1 MQTDTPKTRTE
12 ADAVAEIAKQ
22 AANNKLPIFR
32 DHEDTILM
40 IWPKTREITSLEKF
54 STSPRRRRGTAKL
67 EDPVSF
73 AAYVNRFKT
82 ARTLV
87 TGRANETGG
96 DFTAIL
102 DHHRPEAAYEA
113 GEPKEPR
120 IDQAGW
126 CEHRAEYKLEA
137 SPEWKRWLGKNKQ
150 AFTQE
155 EFALFL
161 EDNADDIFVPTDF
174 LGGGYPNALQMMEVA
189 LTLQAKT
196 RVNFSSGI
204 RLSDGRHQLTYEEQI
219 ESKAGESG
227 NTIIPNK
234 FAIRIRPF
242 QGSAVYQLTARLR
255 YRLDKGRVTFFYEVD
270 RPHKII
276 EHAFSELQKQIA
288 DAVALPVLNGVF
300 A

>member
-1 MQTDTPKTRTE
+1 MPSEINYKPRTE
-12 ADAVAEIAKQ
+12 ADAVGEIAAKAAEIHR
-22 AANNKLPIFR
+22 PIIR
-32 DHEDTILM
+32 EHDDVLLA
-40 IWPKTREITSLEKF
+40 IWPASREIHSLEKF
-54 STSPRRRRGTAKL
+54 DANPRRRRGTAKL

-73 AAYVNRFKT
+73 AAYVNRFKDLK
-82 ARTLV
+82 TLV
-87 TGRANETGG
+87 TGRASETGG
-96 DFTAIL
+96 QFVAIL
-102 DHHRPEAAYEA
+102 DHHRGTVAYEDA
-113 GEPKEPR
+113 ETKDAK
-120 IDQAGW
+120 IDNAGW
-126 CEHRAEYKLEA
+126 CEHRAEYALEA
-137 SPEWKRWLGKNKQ
+137 SPEWRRWMAKNKE

-161 EDNADDIFVPTDF
+161 EDNADDIYVPEGM
-174 LGGGYPNALQMMEVA
+174 GGGWPNALQMMEVA

-242 QGSAVYQLTARLR
+242 KGSAVYALTARLR
-255 YRLDKGRVTFFYEVD
+255 YRLERGRVSFFYEVD
-270 RPHKII
+270 RPHKTI
-276 EHAFSELQKQIA
+276 EHAFGELQKQISE
-288 DAVALPVLNGVF
+288 AVALPVLNGVF